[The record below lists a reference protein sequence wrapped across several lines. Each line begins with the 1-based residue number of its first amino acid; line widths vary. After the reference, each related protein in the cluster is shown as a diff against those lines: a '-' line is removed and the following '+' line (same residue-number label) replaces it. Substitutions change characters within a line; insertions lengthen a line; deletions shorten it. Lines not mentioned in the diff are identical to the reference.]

1 MQIYGDVKSG
11 NCYKLKLLCALLSIE
26 HDWVAIDILQGETR
40 SDHFLSLNPNGQ
52 IPVCVAD
59 DGAVLTQSNAIL
71 FYLAE
76 GSRYWPDERLAQT
89 RVLEWQFFE
98 QYSHEPSIA
107 VARFIKLYQ
116 GMPENRRDEH
126 QDRLK
131 AGYRALDVMQAR
143 LQNRDF
149 CRRVCRIA
157 ISSPPTTAASPIFHF
172 MPTPMWR
179 TRVVSICPLTRQSG
193 PGSHASRGCRGM
205 SVWTID
211 ASPHIYLY

>member
-52 IPVCVAD
+52 IPVCVTD

-98 QYSHEPSIA
+98 QYNHEPSIA

-149 CRRVCRIA
+149 LATDDCSLADISLYAYTHVAHEGGFDLSAYPAIRSWIARIQGLQGY
-157 ISSPPTTAASPIFHF
+157 
-172 MPTPMWR
+172 
-179 TRVVSICPLTRQSG
+179 V
-193 PGSHASRGCRGM
+193 GM
-205 SVWTID
+205 D
-211 ASPHIYLY
+211 D

>member
-98 QYSHEPSIA
+98 QYNHEPSIA

-149 CRRVCRIA
+149 LATDDCSLADISLYAYTHVAHEGGFDLSAYPAIRSWIARIQGLQGY
-157 ISSPPTTAASPIFHF
+157 
-172 MPTPMWR
+172 
-179 TRVVSICPLTRQSG
+179 V
-193 PGSHASRGCRGM
+193 GM
-205 SVWTID
+205 D
-211 ASPHIYLY
+211 D